1 MLQYKEVTSRNPHE
15 SSDALY
21 ECNAMRSPIKAQ
33 PYQSLF
39 ATEHIERDLKE
50 KSIRGGFYTMC
61 SEGITSVLRVGSIA
75 ILARILIPEYFG
87 LLSMVTALTAFAE
100 RFNDLGLSDATIQ
113 QKQITHEQ
121 VSTLFW
127 INLAFGVILM
137 IGIAVSSNLI
147 AWFYGDARLI
157 WITIA
162 IASSFFWSGL
172 SVQHQALLR
181 RQMQFAKI
189 AGVNLG
195 ATALSIIIAIYL
207 ALNGYGYWALV
218 WREVTRNVFIAIG
231 TWVVCPWMPG
241 PPARFSTVGSM
252 IKFGRDIC
260 GFNIIHF
267 FASSLDQVLI
277 GKVYGAAPLGFYR
290 QAWQLM
296 YIPISVIQFPVHY
309 VAESTLSVIQSNREK
324 YRECYQKILTLVSFV
339 SIPLA
344 VYLFLY
350 AKDIVLLVL
359 GQKWLP
365 ASELF
370 QILSILAFVAPLSNT
385 TGFVMITC
393 GKSKRYLFVGVLS
406 AITLILAFSIGIM
419 WGARGVAIGYAAAV
433 CIVFVP
439 SLCIAFRGTP
449 ITLGLFFRSI
459 LRPMFASVIMA
470 VVLAL
475 YSNLIV
481 LESSAG
487 AIGTSLVIAVAVYL
501 GMWTVIPGGRR
512 TLMEMLSYVRV
523 IGDSQRMQRQTQCT

>member
-15 SSDALY
+15 LSDVMY
-21 ECNAMRSPIKAQ
+21 ECNAMSSQIKAP

-61 SEGITSVLRVGSIA
+61 SEGIASVLRVGSIA

-162 IASSFFWSGL
+162 IASSFFWRGL
-172 SVQHQALLR
+172 TVQHQSLLR

-231 TWVVCPWMPG
+231 TWGSCPWMPG
-241 PPARFSTVGSM
+241 PPARYSTVGSM
-252 IKFGRDIC
+252 IKFGRDIA

-277 GKVYGAAPLGFYR
+277 GKVYGAEPLGFYR

-296 YIPISVIQFPVHY
+296 YIPISALQFPVHY

-344 VYLFLY
+344 MYLFLY
-350 AKDIVLLVL
+350 AKDRSEEHT
-359 GQKWLP
+359 
-365 ASELF
+365 SEL
-370 QILSILAFVAPLSNT
+370 QSLAYRVCRLLLEKKKT
-385 TGFVMITC
+385 TRQMHLRG
-393 GKSKRYLFVGVLS
+393 GEVG
-406 AITLILAFSIGIM
+406 
-419 WGARGVAIGYAAAV
+419 
-433 CIVFVP
+433 
-439 SLCIAFRGTP
+439 
-449 ITLGLFFRSI
+449 
-459 LRPMFASVIMA
+459 
-470 VVLAL
+470 
-475 YSNLIV
+475 
-481 LESSAG
+481 
-487 AIGTSLVIAVAVYL
+487 
-501 GMWTVIPGGRR
+501 
-512 TLMEMLSYVRV
+512 ML
-523 IGDSQRMQRQTQCT
+523 